1 MTNEA
6 CAAYQEYSSYIVSHH
21 LCTAGKNFDINIK
34 QLNGSKTTLYFTK
47 YLLGNGT
54 VGSCNGDSG
63 GPLLVD
69 GIQVGLVS
77 FGVSDCSAGYPS
89 VYTRVTDFYSWIN
102 TTIANYQTD
111 ETTDDDYMTMQAG
124 GIYHTLDL
132 VLGTIVVVF
141 VAATFL

>member
-1 MTNEA
+1 MPLT
-6 CAAYQEYSSYIVSHH
+6 
-21 LCTAGKNFDINIK
+21 KNIQAILFRIIFVQPVKTFDTK

-47 YLLGNGT
+47 YLSGNGT

-69 GIQVGLVS
+69 GIQVGIVS
-77 FGVSDCSAGYPS
+77 FGVNDCAASYPS

-102 TTIANYQTD
+102 TTIASYQTD
-111 ETTDDDYMTMQAG
+111 ETTDDDRDYEPLQGG
-124 GIYHTLDL
+124 GIYHTLDF

-141 VAATFL
+141 LAATFL